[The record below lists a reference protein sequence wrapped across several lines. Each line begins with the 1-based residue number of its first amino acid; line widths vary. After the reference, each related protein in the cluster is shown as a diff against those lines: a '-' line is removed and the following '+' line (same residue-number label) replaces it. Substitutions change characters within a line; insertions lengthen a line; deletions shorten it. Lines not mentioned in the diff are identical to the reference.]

1 MIRFDAVARR
11 YGPVA
16 AVDGVS
22 LDIREQELCVLVGPS
37 GSGKS
42 TLLRMANRLVEPT
55 SGAISV
61 RGRDVRDLRPEDLR
75 RGIGY
80 VIQSVGLFPHLD
92 VAANVA
98 TVPRLLGWD
107 RARIEQRTDGMLA
120 LVGLDPGRYR
130 RRFPHE
136 LSGGEAQR
144 VGVARALASDPPI
157 VLMDEPFSAV
167 DPLNRLR
174 LQDEFLQI
182 QRELRKTVLFVT
194 HDVDEAIRLADRIAI
209 LRAGRLVQY
218 DAPERILEAP
228 ADPFVAAFVGA
239 DRALKR
245 LSRFAVRG
253 HARAVEA
260 FRVDDESSIREAAR
274 QRRFLW
280 IVDERGVLLGSLDT
294 ELANRCGEIRSCV
307 STENIR
313 DMAVTPEAS
322 LKEALSRMLGASA
335 RTIPVVD
342 SDFHLLGE
350 LSLRD
355 VESVSEKP
363 VSAGSSAGSSAE
375 GGAGGGP

>member
-1 MIRFDAVARR
+1 MIRFDAAERQFGSVT
-11 YGPVA
+11 
-16 AVDGVS
+16 AVDHVD
-22 LDIREQELCVLVGPS
+22 LEVRERELCILVGPS

-42 TLLRMANRLVEPT
+42 TLLRMVNRLIEPSAGT
-55 SGAISV
+55 ISV
-61 RGRDVRDLRPEDLR
+61 GGRDVRELRPETLR

-92 VAANVA
+92 VAANIA
-98 TVPRLLGWD
+98 TVPRLLGWE
-107 RARIEQRTDGMLA
+107 RSKIEQRVDRMLS
-120 LVGLDPGRYR
+120 LVGMDPARYR

-174 LQDEFLQI
+174 LQDEFLSI
-182 QRELRKTVLFVT
+182 QRELKKTVLFVT

-209 LRAGRLVQY
+209 LRAGRLVQH
-218 DAPERILEAP
+218 DTPERILENP

-245 LSRFAVRG
+245 LSRFSVRD
-253 HARAVEA
+253 HARPADPV
-260 FRVDDESSIREAAR
+260 RVDDEPAIREAAR
-274 QRRFLW
+274 NRRFLW
-280 IVDERGVLLGSLDT
+280 ITDERGVLLGSLDT
-294 ELANRCGEIRSCV
+294 ALASRCGEIRSCV

-313 DMAVTPEAS
+313 EMSVTPEAS
-322 LKEALSRMLGASA
+322 MKEALSRMLGTSA
-335 RTIPVVD
+335 HTIPVVD
-342 SDFHLLGE
+342 AEFRLVGE

-355 VESVSEKP
+355 VEAVTAS
-363 VSAGSSAGSSAE
+363 GSGVQA
-375 GGAGGGP
+375 